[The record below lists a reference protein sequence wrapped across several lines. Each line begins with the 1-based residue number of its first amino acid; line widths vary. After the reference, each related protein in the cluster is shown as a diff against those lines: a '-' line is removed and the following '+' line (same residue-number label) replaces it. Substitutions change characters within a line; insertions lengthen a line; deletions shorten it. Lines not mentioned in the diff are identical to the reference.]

1 MVDTPAIK
9 FENISKTFQ
18 TADNEVKAVQNVNLE
33 IKSGEVFGIVG
44 FS

>member
-18 TADNEVKAVQNVNLE
+18 TADNEILKSNPVKYLE
-33 IKSGEVFGIVG
+33 LSAFLEQGKVH
-44 FS
+44 